1 MFYIRYDFRLNG
13 VAALIIIIIV
23 IITNAEIHH
32 LKHFKHCMHVPL
44 RSLLEDKKLLTAFE
58 ISVVTVLER
67 AKDKAYIFI

>member
-13 VAALIIIIIV
+13 VAAQIIIIT

>member
-13 VAALIIIIIV
+13 VAAQIIIIT

-67 AKDKAYIFI
+67 AKDKTYIFI

>member
-13 VAALIIIIIV
+13 VAGQIIIIII

-44 RSLLEDKKLLTAFE
+44 RSLLEDKKLLTVFE
-58 ISVVTVLER
+58 ISLVTVLER
-67 AKDKAYIFI
+67 AKDKAYTFI

>member
-13 VAALIIIIIV
+13 VAAQIIII